1 MTSLILFVNR
11 TKKEQERHM
20 IKKNN
25 QLFYCKHFRLLFLII
40 SIVVLWIN
48 SCKIAKLKEDKA
60 FFNAVISSTDIRSFE
75 STYFSLPIDT
85 HTVKSQSYAF
95 DEAGYAVLRGVTLH
109 DILDSIDSVDS
120 YILSCNLLRI
130 LLDQEAFY
138 VSPKAYE
145 KLKPFIISAKDAQL
159 YLKMDSRKLYKMINK
174 RNDNSDFWANSYDP
188 SYKNRCIIHHFF
200 NKGFEISINDEVGTL
215 SMYR

>member
-1 MTSLILFVNR
+1 
-11 TKKEQERHM
+11 M
-20 IKKNN
+20 IKKNIQN
-25 QLFYCKHFRLLFLII
+25 FYCKNFSFLFLVI
-40 SIVVLWIN
+40 SSVVMWMN
-48 SCKIAKLKEDKA
+48 SCKIAKLREDKA
-60 FFNAVISSTDIRSFE
+60 FFSAVISSTDVRSFE
-75 STYFSLPIDT
+75 STYFSIPIDT

-95 DEAGYAVLRGVTLH
+95 DEAGYAVLRGVTLL

-120 YILSCNLLRI
+120 YFLSCNLLRI

-138 VSPKAYE
+138 VSPRAYE

-159 YLKMDSRKLYKMINK
+159 YLKKGSRKLYKTIYRRNINK
-174 RNDNSDFWANSYDP
+174 DYLKDAYSP